1 MASYK
6 CTLRSDGTRP
16 QALRKVEAS
25 SEVMQPRVD
34 GMVLSNV
41 EFGHNVSQR
50 IMSGKGWRKVFP
62 TSFFSYSWVAP
73 MGKKI

>member
-25 SEVMQPRVD
+25 SEVKQPRVD

-41 EFGHNVSQR
+41 VEFGHNVSKR
-50 IMSGKGWRKVFP
+50 IISGKG
-62 TSFFSYSWVAP
+62 
-73 MGKKI
+73 